1 MSLDTL
7 EDALNNFS
15 SLQKDVLDIERA
27 MDRAIASMDRFKE
40 SFEKYLRIEDGYVKG
55 VISRDP
61 GEAYYRLDNMYGEL
75 EKIWRQ
81 MAKYEKHLNDMGYK
95 GFSKDLKI
103 EMSGLAALMN
113 RIQEYKNKLR

>member
-7 EDALNNFS
+7 EDALNDFS
-15 SLQKDVLDIERA
+15 TLQKDIYEIERA
-27 MDRAIASMDRFKE
+27 MDRSIASMDKFKD

-61 GEAYYRLDNMYGEL
+61 GEAYYRLDNLYSDL